1 MQAPARRSTRK
12 DRGENI
18 RVTGALL
25 RKAAISVFCGQRSSV
40 VLLGVRKKGKP
51 SFINCSKP
59 FIMLW
64 GGVGMFLSLLQFFA
78 TKFLVLALHLES
90 GSFLLSLRMSKKLS
104 SILISIGKTDDTSFI
119 GWFCGAIRFF
129 IFRLHFFCFLLT
141 MPR

>member
-1 MQAPARRSTRK
+1 
-12 DRGENI
+12 
-18 RVTGALL
+18 
-25 RKAAISVFCGQRSSV
+25 
-40 VLLGVRKKGKP
+40 
-51 SFINCSKP
+51 
-59 FIMLW
+59 MLW

-129 IFRLHFFCFLLT
+129 FAQIAFFRGLNASELSQEIQNKLET
-141 MPR
+141 VLA

>member
-1 MQAPARRSTRK
+1 MT
-12 DRGENI
+12 
-18 RVTGALL
+18 
-25 RKAAISVFCGQRSSV
+25 
-40 VLLGVRKKGKP
+40 
-51 SFINCSKP
+51 
-59 FIMLW
+59 LW

-129 IFRLHFFCFLLT
+129 IFRSHFFCFPLT